1 MYIKRKKEKEKKKN
15 YYLNPKTNHNVER
28 SFYVNFTIIAGVS
41 TLIKL
46 KE

>member
-1 MYIKRKKEKEKKKN
+1 MYIRRKKEKKN

-28 SFYVNFTIIAGVS
+28 SFYVNFTIIAGMS